1 MSVDVTDIKYL
12 RSVEAVVI
20 KVKRLL
26 ESNSKVLQE
35 RYFVSFNKL
44 LEIWLCCITFY
55 PRGMRR
61 EASITNMKIIT
72 DINLII
78 RERILCKKY
87 FSSNVIICLSSP
99 VFAIQNY
106 IKKG

>member
-35 RYFVSFNKL
+35 RYFVSFNKTARDMIVL
-44 LEIWLCCITFY
+44 Y
-55 PRGMRR
+55 
-61 EASITNMKIIT
+61 N
-72 DINLII
+72 
-78 RERILCKKY
+78 IL
-87 FSSNVIICLSSP
+87 P
-99 VFAIQNY
+99 
-106 IKKG
+106 